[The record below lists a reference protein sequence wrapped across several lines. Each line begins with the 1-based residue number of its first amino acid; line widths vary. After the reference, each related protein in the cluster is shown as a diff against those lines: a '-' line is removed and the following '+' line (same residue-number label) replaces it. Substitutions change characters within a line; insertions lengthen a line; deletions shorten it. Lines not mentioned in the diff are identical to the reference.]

1 MLATATSN
9 QNTYG
14 SLAVDLDRND
24 EEDDDQEQATTRPL
38 LPPPLPRHRRREM
51 AMRRQGQQ
59 SSVLDKLFS
68 DGKKTQSKRSV
79 RNRMNQ
85 GPALPPASSTI
96 FSNSKASQD
105 DTVLPE
111 RRKHQQH
118 RHSFVYTLLNPHSKR
133 IQAVAYKRFISVVIL
148 VDLLFF
154 ITSTDEHIMAKH
166 KDFFHFSEGVSSTIF
181 LIEYFCRLVIITES
195 KRYKAAGPLFG
206 RLQYLRSWPAL
217 IDLFAT
223 LPFFLE
229 YPTGWNLPTLTYL
242 RFFRLFRILKT
253 EGYIRAMDAI
263 YRVVYYNS
271 EILYVAALLC
281 IFLIL
286 VTAVLLYYLRPAN
299 KEDAEDFGS
308 IAATFYMSTL
318 MLTGQGG
325 PSGELPW
332 YTKSIVLLTSVF
344 SVAMFGACA
353 TVPSPAV
360 DQGAT
365 LSCNTN
371 THTAFFPFAD
381 TTAIP
386 ASMLT
391 WGFEAEAERMAKQAH
406 KRLLQRRS
414 THGSSTT
421 STDDYESES
430 PDDDSTDEEYFR
442 IIAGADEEG
451 DGENDTPWMK
461 EMRERFIKADG
472 NMDGTL
478 TLKEFFQLQASMGED
493 PHDITSSQTALVNA
507 SMMSRM
513 EALESTVAANALKL
527 DQILAVLSDST
538 KGRR

>member
-68 DGKKTQSKRSV
+68 DGKKTHSKRSV
-79 RNRMNQ
+79 RNRTNQ
-85 GPALPPASSTI
+85 GSALPPASSTI

-344 SVAMFGACA
+344 SVAMF
-353 TVPSPAV
+353 
-360 DQGAT
+360 
-365 LSCNTN
+365 
-371 THTAFFPFAD
+371 
-381 TTAIP
+381 AIP